1 MNSNAEKFDSY
12 KYAKISFDLGDVL
25 YNFYI
30 YPVQNNVYDYELNQG
45 SGTAIAYVPTDIDSI
60 RKLCSLDNDGY
71 TYMYARTDKED
82 KNFELRFSVYSKTG
96 IGSFNGNY
104 IDSSANKWF
113 MRCQDDT
120 NEWIYYRLEGDKW
133 YCFHNGDRNAQGV
146 EKTRITR
153 FYWDLKD
160 KTHLYDDNGNGTK
173 KEVENT
179 YFWKKW
185 N

>member
-96 IGSFNGNY
+96 NG
-104 IDSSANKWF
+104 
-113 MRCQDDT
+113 
-120 NEWIYYRLEGDKW
+120 
-133 YCFHNGDRNAQGV
+133 
-146 EKTRITR
+146 
-153 FYWDLKD
+153 
-160 KTHLYDDNGNGTK
+160 
-173 KEVENT
+173 
-179 YFWKKW
+179 
-185 N
+185 